1 MGYLYGD
8 ATESSL
14 DSNYLEFLKAA
25 VEFSVGVLEST
36 DQIKV
41 LESEAQQRK
50 RGATREREQLQN
62 VARDIQTTLQN
73 CLARAKAPLTNKCV
87 HQIRGLTR
95 AELERAKGEIE
106 KGLERELGRIDQEIQ
121 RQRADN
127 HIRLERLLLEHDLP
141 ESRQWVDYR
150 VAQDGGTSADLI
162 GLSSSKLTWAIE
174 LEIPGEHV
182 LHEPL
187 RVDRLFPQ
195 LAIEIPEMAGWVR
208 KRMKLKSYKLT
219 KDYIVAVQHQEGR
232 AVLELRTSVQERD
245 TGFDITFVG
254 GVPRQIVR
262 LNRGAASD
270 PSEPEPADVPK
281 LEELYKTITKSLAEL
296 RNNRRSLKSARL
308 DDKPIGRHKQPS
320 VLIERLV
327 RQMAPVV
334 QQISQHSLSPT
345 ELVLKRVL
353 ADDQRVEI
361 FASKAELNA
370 KVETLSPGSRQLF
383 EALELDQPNP
393 VPSMTPPPVKSRPKE
408 PEPSKPSAAE
418 AKGSEPEASK
428 PSPAIPGPP
437 KTPSEA
443 AAKKEP
449 EAKASA
455 EEPTKVVRS
464 VPPVPSRPPTAKS
477 SGPPPVP
484 KRDPKPSDH
493 AERNLPGLFSDFDD
507 DDQSLEEE
515 ISVPSG
521 SISSASGAAIK
532 LTRKTTRNTYPGV
545 GARPPAPPL
554 PDDVSSPDIDVDV
567 DDEAE
572 IAIQDENT
580 DVMDD
585 VDALLEAQLGG
596 KGEGSPE
603 ADAAPDSE
611 PPQQTQVR
619 PPFKGT
625 PPPKTPP
632 AGSSAPGASA
642 IPRPKTPSRRAPP
655 PPPVR
660 DEIESL
666 HSGDFKMEDIED

>member
-95 AELERAKGEIE
+95 SELERAKGEIE

-150 VAQDGGTSADLI
+150 VTPDGATSADLI
-162 GLSSSKLTWAIE
+162 GVSSSKLSWAIE
-174 LEIPGEHV
+174 LEIPSEHV

-219 KDYIVAVQHQEGR
+219 KDYIVALQHQEGR

-262 LNRGAASD
+262 LNKGAASD
-270 PSEPEPADVPK
+270 PSEPEVADIPK
-281 LEELYKTITKSLAEL
+281 LEELYKTIAKGLAEL
-296 RNNRRSLKSARL
+296 RNNRRALKSARL
-308 DDKPIGRHKQPS
+308 DDKPVGRHKQPS
-320 VLIERLV
+320 VLVERLV

-334 QQISQHSLSPT
+334 QLISQHSLSPT

-370 KVETLSPGSRQLF
+370 KVETLTPGSRQLF

-393 VPSMTPPPVKSRPKE
+393 VPSMTPPPVQAR
-408 PEPSKPSAAE
+408 
-418 AKGSEPEASK
+418 
-428 PSPAIPGPP
+428 
-437 KTPSEA
+437 
-443 AAKKEP
+443 
-449 EAKASA
+449 
-455 EEPTKVVRS
+455 
-464 VPPVPSRPPTAKS
+464 PSRPEAVSYTHLTLPT
-477 SGPPPVP
+477 
-484 KRDPKPSDH
+484 
-493 AERNLPGLFSDFDD
+493 
-507 DDQSLEEE
+507 
-515 ISVPSG
+515 IYSV
-521 SISSASGAAIK
+521 
-532 LTRKTTRNTYPGV
+532 
-545 GARPPAPPL
+545 
-554 PDDVSSPDIDVDV
+554 
-567 DDEAE
+567 
-572 IAIQDENT
+572 
-580 DVMDD
+580 
-585 VDALLEAQLGG
+585 
-596 KGEGSPE
+596 
-603 ADAAPDSE
+603 
-611 PPQQTQVR
+611 
-619 PPFKGT
+619 
-625 PPPKTPP
+625 
-632 AGSSAPGASA
+632 
-642 IPRPKTPSRRAPP
+642 
-655 PPPVR
+655 
-660 DEIESL
+660 
-666 HSGDFKMEDIED
+666 

>member
-1 MGYLYGD
+1 
-8 ATESSL
+8 
-14 DSNYLEFLKAA
+14 
-25 VEFSVGVLEST
+25 
-36 DQIKV
+36 
-41 LESEAQQRK
+41 AQQRK

-95 AELERAKGEIE
+95 SELERAKGEIE

-150 VAQDGGTSADLI
+150 VTPDGATSADLI
-162 GLSSSKLTWAIE
+162 GVSSSKLSWAIE
-174 LEIPGEHV
+174 LEIPSEHV

-219 KDYIVAVQHQEGR
+219 KDYIVALQHQEGR

-262 LNRGAASD
+262 LNKGAASD
-270 PSEPEPADVPK
+270 PSEPEVADIPK
-281 LEELYKTITKSLAEL
+281 LEELYKTIAKGLAEL
-296 RNNRRSLKSARL
+296 RNNRRALKSARL
-308 DDKPIGRHKQPS
+308 DDKPVGRHKQPS
-320 VLIERLV
+320 VLVERLV

-334 QQISQHSLSPT
+334 QLISQHSLSPT

-370 KVETLSPGSRQLF
+370 KVETLTPGSRQLF

-393 VPSMTPPPVKSRPKE
+393 VPSMTPPPVQAR
-408 PEPSKPSAAE
+408 PSKPEGSESKKSKDAQPGASE
-418 AKGSEPEASK
+418 AKLEGAKPAGAPSK
-428 PSPAIPGPP
+428 DAKQGPTIPGPP
-437 KTPSEA
+437 KNPSDA
-443 AAKKEP
+443 VPGAKKSGG
-449 EAKASA
+449 EASGDDPSKAA
-455 EEPTKVVRS
+455 RS
-464 VPPVPSRPPTAKS
+464 VPPVPSPPPSAKS

-493 AERNLPGLFSDFDD
+493 AATNLPGLFSDFDD
-507 DDQSLEEE
+507 EDVK
-515 ISVPSG
+515 SVADEV
-521 SISSASGAAIK
+521 SIPSASQPVAAIS

-554 PDDVSSPDIDVDV
+554 PDEASSPDIDVDV
-567 DDEAE
+567 DENVE
-572 IAIQDENT
+572 VAIRDENT

-585 VDALLEAQLGG
+585 VDALLERQLGDG
-596 KGEGSPE
+596 K
-603 ADAAPDSE
+603 DAPPDSE
-611 PPQQTQVR
+611 PPQPTKVR
-619 PPFKGT
+619 PPFKAT
-625 PPPKTPP
+625 PPKTPP
-632 AGSSAPGASA
+632 AGSTAPGPGSV
-642 IPRPKTPSRRAPP
+642 IPKPSTPSRRVPP
-655 PPPVR
+655 PPPKR